1 MPDRYLIVAE
11 SDGEVSISD
20 DLPKVLPPEGATPYR
35 IVAGAGPTSGAYEL
49 LRRPFEHESE
59 VRILLRASADER
71 QRHQLEELLS
81 VGRYREAHWQGL
93 FSNGWIDEHGFVTE
107 AGEEA
112 LGGRS
117 SDSA

>member
-1 MPDRYLIVAE
+1 MPERYLIVAE
-11 SDGEVSISD
+11 PDGEVSIAE
-20 DLPKVLPPEGATPYR
+20 DLAAAVPPASATPYR
-35 IVAGAGPTSGAYEL
+35 IVAGAGPTGGAYEL
-49 LRRPFEHESE
+49 LGRPFEHESE

-112 LGGRS
+112 LGGRAA
-117 SDSA
+117 DAA